1 MYIHQRIIAN
11 VIDLFKKHPEYRD
24 DKWGTIK
31 RVWSSIKHELQIYD
45 ELASIKLAFDVDR
58 AFRYVQQHFPEL
70 RGKTWLARQ
79 KQGGI
84 HGDVSMLDK
93 SESEKIKFIQK
104 SLFEDEDF

>member
-11 VIDLFKKHPEYRD
+11 VIELFKTHPIYRD

-31 RVWSSIKHELQIYD
+31 RIWRKIKHELEIND

-70 RGKTWLARQ
+70 RGETWSARQ

-84 HGDVSMLDK
+84 HGDVSLDNK
-93 SESEKIKFIQK
+93 TESEKIKFIQK